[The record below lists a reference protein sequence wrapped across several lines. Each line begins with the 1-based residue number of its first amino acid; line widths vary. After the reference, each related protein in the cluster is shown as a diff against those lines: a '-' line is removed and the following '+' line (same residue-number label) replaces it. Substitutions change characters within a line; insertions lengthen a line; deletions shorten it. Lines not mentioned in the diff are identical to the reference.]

1 LEPSAGGPG
10 GCPPDPWVERFAP
23 LVPAGGPVLDVAC
36 GGGRHTRLFLARGHP
51 VMAVDRDVS
60 GVAGLDA
67 EVVERDLETGAPPP
81 WTGRRFAGVVV
92 TRYLHRP
99 LLPALVAAVASGWLL
114 LYETF
119 TVGHQRG
126 HGPSNP
132 DFLLLPGELLRAVRG
147 RLRVLAYEDLDGL
160 QRLCALRQ

>member
-1 LEPSAGGPG
+1 VGPSI
-10 GCPPDPWVERFAP
+10 WVERFAP

-36 GGGRHTRLFLARGHP
+36 GDGRHTRLFLARGHP
-51 VMAVDRDVS
+51 VTAVDRDAS

-67 EVVERDLETGAPPP
+67 EVVEADLETGAPPP
-81 WTGRRFAGVVV
+81 WRGRRFAGVVV

-99 LLPALVAAVASGWLL
+99 LMPALVAAVAPGGLL

-119 TVGHQRG
+119 AVGPGIGGTPPGPPGRE

-132 DFLLLPGELLRAVRG
+132 DYLLLPGELLRAVRG
-147 RLRVLAYEDLDGL
+147 RLRVLAYEDLDGM